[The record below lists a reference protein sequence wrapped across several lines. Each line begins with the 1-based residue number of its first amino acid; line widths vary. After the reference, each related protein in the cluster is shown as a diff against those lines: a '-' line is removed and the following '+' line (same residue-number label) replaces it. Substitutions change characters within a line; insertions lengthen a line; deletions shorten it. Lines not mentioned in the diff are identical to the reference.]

1 MPKFITPKGRI
12 KIENELEGLR
22 GKKPDITQR
31 IRNAQ
36 ELGDLSE
43 NSEYSSAKEDLSLT
57 ESRIKE
63 LENLLRSAETVKN
76 HEKSDCVEI
85 SATVTIKVGKD
96 IQTYTLV
103 GSQEAAPGRGR
114 VSYESPI
121 GQALLK
127 KKAGDRV
134 TIKTPKENKANIQ
147 AEIIKIE

>member
-1 MPKFITPKGRI
+1 MPKFITPEGRI
-12 KIENELEGLR
+12 KIENELEDLR
-22 GKKPDITQR
+22 EKKPDITQR

-63 LENLLRSAETVKN
+63 LENLLRSAETIKN
-76 HEKSDCVEI
+76 REKSDCVEI
-85 SATVTIKVGKD
+85 GATVTIKVGKD
-96 IQTYTLV
+96 IQTYILV
-103 GSQEAAPGRGR
+103 GSEEAAPGRGR

-127 KKAGDRV
+127 KKEGDKV
-134 TIKTPKENKANIQ
+134 TIKTPKESKANIQ
-147 AEIIKIE
+147 AEIVKIE